1 MGMGWTAS
9 ENLICVFEDGS
20 ITVHSIFGHKV
31 YNRRLDRVSEMIGV
45 SRLVV
50 MCVAYQAL
58 LIPLW

>member
-20 ITVHSIFGHKV
+20 IAVHGIFGQKV
-31 YNRRLDRVSEMIGV
+31 YNRRLDRVSEMIVV

-50 MCVAYQAL
+50 MCVAYQVL